1 MSDRKDLVQRFYK
14 EVFENGN
21 VDAVDD
27 LVTENAV
34 EHQAPPPG
42 FVRKPGREGIKDEC
56 RVYIEAFKPM
66 SVQVH
71 EQYEDGDTVITR
83 ATFTGTHS
91 GQFGPL
97 PATGK
102 TAAVEAID
110 ITRYEGD
117 KAAEHWGLIDAV
129 AMLTALGV
137 IPPME

>member
-21 VDAVDD
+21 VDAIDE

-34 EHQAPPPG
+34 EHQDAPPG
-42 FVRKPGREGIKDEC
+42 FQRKPGREGIKDEC
-56 RVYIEAFKPM
+56 RLYIEAFRPM
-66 SVQVH
+66 SVEVH

-102 TAAVEAID
+102 TATVAAID

-117 KAAEHWGLIDAV
+117 KAAEHWGMIDSV
-129 AMLTALGV
+129 GLLTQLGV
-137 IPPME
+137 LPPM